1 MTLNK
6 VDLPQ
11 PDGPITA
18 KNSPGSTSKETWS
31 RAMISP
37 SVEAKHIARSSTTR
51 IAGPASGAAITRSSV
66 ETLAI
71 FGAIAG
77 SAPGASHCSGH
88 DGGIA
93 GLDPHIDDGNLTGI
107 NRGNGFFKHRREIAG
122 FGHRSESGGALG
134 AAHGRE

>member
-18 KNSPGSTSKETWS
+18 RNSPGSTSKETWS
-31 RAMISP
+31 GAVLSP
-37 SVEAKHIARSSTTR
+37 PAEAKRIARSSTTR
-51 IAGPASGAAITRSSV
+51 IADPACGAAITRSSV

-71 FGAIAG
+71 FGAISG

-93 GLDPHIDDGNLTGI
+93 GLDPHIDDGDLTGI
-107 NRGNGFFKHRREIAG
+107 NRGIGFFKQRREI
-122 FGHRSESGGALG
+122 
-134 AAHGRE
+134 